1 MFLNKEKNI
10 YCNNIIVMIVFV
22 NKIVFVKWLW
32 FMRTI
37 GDKINK
43 NRYWNVNKNIYVLY
57 VLKYIYMFNMYII

>member
-10 YCNNIIVMIVFV
+10 YCNSIIVMIVFV

>member
-1 MFLNKEKNI
+1 MNKEKNI

-22 NKIVFVKWLW
+22 NIIVFVKWLW

>member
-22 NKIVFVKWLW
+22 NIIVFVKWLW
-32 FMRTI
+32 FMRMI

>member
-1 MFLNKEKNI
+1 
-10 YCNNIIVMIVFV
+10 
-22 NKIVFVKWLW
+22 
-32 FMRTI
+32 MRMI

>member
-22 NKIVFVKWLW
+22 NIIVFVKWLW